1 MQIGQV
7 QVQIGNFIYPLV
19 EGQPLPIKAGD
30 IIKVFFTIT
39 GRVPQDTEV
48 EIWASVYHYALGLL
62 NKQEKAQTKGT
73 TILEG
78 TVEFKDYERAA
89 DINIG
94 EIVPGSGLYGL
105 IVELRGYEDAEG
117 NPIEAKIADCLE
129 FTATPSIWDMLPS
142 LIGIGLMVFMMSMI
156 TPMMKEGV

>member
-1 MQIGQV
+1 VQIGQV
-7 QVQIGNFIYPLV
+7 QVQIGNFLYPLT
-19 EGQPLPIKAGD
+19 EEQPLPIKAGD
-30 IIKVFFTIT
+30 VIRVFFTIR

-48 EIWASVYHYALGLL
+48 VIWASVYHYALGLL
-62 NKQEKAQTKGT
+62 NKQEAAQTKGT

-78 TVEFKDYERAA
+78 TVELKDYERAV

-117 NPIEAKIADCLE
+117 NPIEAKIDDCLE

-142 LIGIGLMVFMMSMI
+142 LIGLGLMVGVMTMI
-156 TPMMKEGV
+156 TPMMKEG

>member
-7 QVQIGNFIYPLV
+7 QIGNTIYPLV

-30 IIKVFFTIT
+30 TIRVFFTIT
-39 GRVPQDTEV
+39 GRVPENTEV

-62 NKQEKAQTKGT
+62 NKQEKAQTKGAT
-73 TILEG
+73 TLEASL
-78 TVEFKDYERAA
+78 EIKDYEREV

-105 IVELRGYEDAEG
+105 IVELRGYEDVNG
-117 NPIEAKIADCLE
+117 NPMEAKTEDCLE
-129 FTATPSIWDMLPS
+129 FIATPGIFDM
-142 LIGIGLMVFMMSMI
+142 IGPLLVLGLLAGLVMPMV
-156 TPMMKEGV
+156 KEGG

>member
-7 QVQIGNFIYPLV
+7 QVGNFLYPLT

-30 IIKVFFTIT
+30 VIRVFFTIR

-48 EIWASVYHYALGLL
+48 EIWASVYHYALGAI
-62 NKQEKAQTKGT
+62 NKQETAQTKGT

-89 DINIG
+89 DIIIG
-94 EIVPGSGLYGL
+94 EIIPGSGLYGL
-105 IVELRGYEDAEG
+105 IVELMGYKDAEG
-117 NPIEAKIADCLE
+117 NPIEAKIDDCLE

-156 TPMMKEGV
+156 TPMVKEGV

>member
-1 MQIGQV
+1 MQITQV
-7 QVQIGNFIYPLV
+7 QVGNTLYPLT

-30 IIKVFFTIT
+30 TIRVFFTIT

-62 NKQEKAQTKGT
+62 NKQEMAQTKGT

-78 TVEFKDYERAA
+78 TVELKDYERAV

-94 EIVPGSGLYGL
+94 EIVPGSGLYGI
-105 IVELRGYEDAEG
+105 IVELRGYEDVEG
-117 NPIEAKIADCLE
+117 NSMEAKTADCLE
-129 FTATPSIWDMLPS
+129 FTATPSIWNMLPS
-142 LIGIGLMVFMMSMI
+142 LIGLGLMVGVMSMI
-156 TPMMKEGV
+156 TPMMKEGVE

>member
-7 QVQIGNFIYPLV
+7 QIGNTLYPLT

-30 IIKVFFTIT
+30 VIKVFFTIR

-62 NKQEKAQTKGT
+62 NKQEMAQTKGT
-73 TILEG
+73 TVLEA
-78 TVEFKDYERAA
+78 TVEIKDYERVV

-94 EIVPGSGLYGL
+94 EIVPGSGLYGI
-105 IVELRGYEDAEG
+105 IVELRGYEDVEG
-117 NPIEAKIADCLE
+117 NPMEAKIPDCLE
-129 FTATPSIWDMLPS
+129 FTATPGIFEM
-142 LIGIGLMVFMMSMI
+142 IGPLLVLGLMMGLMSMI
-156 TPMMKEGV
+156 TPMMGEGFG